1 MRKIIRKLV
10 EIKLTWE
17 IINFLYKVF
26 YRFKF
31 EKNLIEIEKKRF
43 LLSQKEQKMQIIFNR
58 YRSSTH

>member
-43 LLSQKEQKMQIIFNR
+43 LLSQKEQKMQIIFN
-58 YRSSTH
+58 